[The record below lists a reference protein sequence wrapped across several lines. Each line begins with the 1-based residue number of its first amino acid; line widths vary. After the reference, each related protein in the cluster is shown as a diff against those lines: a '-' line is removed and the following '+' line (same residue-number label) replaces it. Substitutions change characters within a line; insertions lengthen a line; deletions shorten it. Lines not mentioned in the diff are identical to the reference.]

1 MLKII
6 GLTAGVLLTSFSL
19 FAQDSLSLADAIQIG
34 LEKNFSIQIE
44 KLNVEIAKNN
54 NNWGEAGRYPSINSI
69 TGQNNSVLFR
79 KPTNPFSL
87 GGTNT
92 VNNFA
97 NQIDLEWILFNGF
110 RVNINKSRLFELER
124 LSQGNVRILVENTIH
139 NIILAYNIAVLENKR
154 LEVRNKV
161 LKLSKERYEL
171 VKLRRQVGSAILF
184 DVLQEENAYLT
195 DSSNVLSQT
204 LNYRNSIRN
213 LNELMN
219 QNLNQEY
226 FLTDSLTI
234 NLTNYELE
242 DLSQKMLSSNSNLRN
257 QFINQSLL
265 KYNTRLAQTDQYPV
279 VSLNL
284 GANSSNDRLRAPAR
298 VREDSLGVTP
308 SPTFS
313 TNYGYSYGGYA
324 NLSLRF
330 NIFNGGQIKRSIQN
344 ARVQERIG
352 DLSIKELQ
360 LSLTNDLIQFYELF
374 NLRKNL
380 VQLAN
385 ANIKAAELNVSLAND
400 RYKNGY
406 LSSIDYRIIQLN
418 YQNTAL
424 MSLEAIYN
432 VIETHTDLLRITGG
446 IIEESI
452 E

>member
-34 LEKNFSIQIE
+34 LDRNFSIQIE

-54 NNWGEAGRYPSINSI
+54 NNWGEAGRYPSINLI

-124 LSQGNVRILVENTIH
+124 LSQGNVRILVENTIQ

-219 QNLNQEY
+219 QDLNQEY
-226 FLTDSLTI
+226 FLTDSLTM
-234 NLTNYELE
+234 NLTSYELE
-242 DLSQKMLSSNSNLRN
+242 DLNQKMLSSNSNLRN

-265 KYNTRLAQTDQYPV
+265 KYNTRLAQADQYPV

-298 VREDSLGVTP
+298 VQEDSLGVTP